1 MWPDLVD
8 LVCTEILG
16 RSGPPGRTNGAG
28 SVVDYRAGYYL
39 IMSSRV
45 LLTGAAGFVGAHALR
60 HLLVNTDYDVLC
72 PVTFRHRGN
81 ADRIASSL
89 QDHPEWQQRVTVE
102 MCDLAGPLA
111 ESQLKRWGDVDIIV
125 NVASES
131 HVDRS
136 IADPAG
142 FTANNVALITT
153 LLEYARWSRPRFF
166 VQTSTDEVYGPAPR
180 GYAHVEWDAIIP
192 SNPYAASK
200 AAQEAICTAYWRTY
214 GVPLLLTNTMNMFG
228 EMQDQEKF
236 VAMCIRLLARGESV
250 PVHVSPEGEPGSR
263 FYLHARNLAD
273 AWLHLMTRD
282 VVRHIDGADRPDRY
296 HVVGER
302 EITNVEMVKLVAEIM
317 HVEPRWHPVDFHSS
331 RPGHD
336 LRYALDGKKL
346 ADTGWTHPYSLE
358 RSLVKTIEWTRAHP
372 EWL

>member
-1 MWPDLVD
+1 MVD
-8 LVCTEILG
+8 
-16 RSGPPGRTNGAG
+16 
-28 SVVDYRAGYYL
+28 
-39 IMSSRV
+39 RV
-45 LLTGAAGFVGAHALR
+45 LLTGASGFVGAHVLR
-60 HLLVNTDYDVLC
+60 HLLINTNSHVLC

-89 QDHPEWQQRVTVE
+89 QDHPEWQERVTVE

-111 ESQLKRWGDVDIIV
+111 ESQLKRWGDVDTIL

-142 FTANNVALITT
+142 FITNNVAIITT
-153 LLEYARWSRPRFF
+153 LLEYARWARPRFF
-166 VQTSTDEVYGPAPR
+166 VQTSTDEVYGPAPL
-180 GYAHVEWDAIIP
+180 GYAHREWDAIVP

-200 AAQEAICTAYWRTY
+200 AAQEAVCVAYWRTY
-214 GVPLLLTNTMNMFG
+214 GVPILLTNTMNMFG
-228 EMQDQEKF
+228 EMQDPEKF
-236 VAMCIRLLARGESV
+236 VAKAIRLLCRGESV
-250 PVHVSPEGEPGSR
+250 PVHVSPEGVSGSR

-273 AWLHLMTRD
+273 AWLHLTTRD
-282 VVRHIDGADRPDRY
+282 VVRHADGADRPDRY

-302 EITNVEMVKLVAEIM
+302 EITNIDMVRLIAEFLG
-317 HVEPRWHPVDFHSS
+317 VEPNWHAVDFHSS

-336 LRYALDGKKL
+336 LRYALDGAKL
-346 ADTGWTHPYSLE
+346 ADTGWRHPYSLE
-358 RSLVKTIEWTRAHP
+358 KSLAKTIEWTLTHP